1 MNNIITIV
9 EFDQHQFVRYLSQS
23 TLVLH
28 INSLVTIVIVGFNPR
43 EARPKNIVVGI
54 VLSRFYIRIVI
65 WLMTSQDD

>member
-9 EFDQHQFVRYLSQS
+9 EFDQHQFGRYLSPS

-28 INSLVTIVIVGFNPR
+28 INNLATIVIVGFNPR
-43 EARPKNIVVGI
+43 EARPENIVIGI

-65 WLMTSQDD
+65 RLMTSQDD

>member
-9 EFDQHQFVRYLSQS
+9 EFDQHQFVRYLSRS

-43 EARPKNIVVGI
+43 EV
-54 VLSRFYIRIVI
+54 
-65 WLMTSQDD
+65 